1 MGIVDVCAAL
11 VVSVVGVT
19 SGVIS
24 VVVAPVVAVVVSM
37 ICTHCSWTQ
46 PQRIA
51 SHNWTYTR
59 QSDASSQGKRSAGT
73 KADMVA
79 VKALVVPVS
88 LRVRKVVKSVV
99 TSRPEVLRM
108 VDVAREV
115 SSFVAKVSMV
125 VVPEVTVEVSTLVVP
140 ETTAEVVT
148 ELGRQG
154 PALTPIER
162 AMTPA
167 MKLGKII
174 VNECDDIGDICGLN
188 E

>member
-1 MGIVDVCAAL
+1 VNTASGIVVVGAAL

-24 VVVAPVVAVVVSM
+24 AAVVVSEIAVVVSM
-37 ICTHCSWTQ
+37 ICTHTSWTQ

-51 SHNWTYTR
+51 SHNWTNAR
-59 QSDASSQGKRSAGT
+59 QSTASTQGKRSAGT
-73 KADMVA
+73 NADIVD
-79 VKALVVPVS
+79 VRALVVPVS

-99 TSRPEVLRM
+99 TSRLVVLRM

-115 SSFVAKVSMV
+115 SAFVA
-125 VVPEVTVEVSTLVVP
+125 EVSTLVVP
-140 ETTAEVVT
+140 EVTAEVVT

-154 PALTPIER
+154 PALTPMER
-162 AMTPA
+162 AMKPA

-174 VNECDDIGDICGLN
+174 VNECGDIGDI
-188 E
+188 

>member
-1 MGIVDVCAAL
+1 MGIVIVGAAL

-19 SGVIS
+19 SGVVS
-24 VVVAPVVAVVVSM
+24 AAVVASVVAVVVSM
-37 ICTHCSWTQ
+37 ICTHCSWMQ
-46 PQRIA
+46 PQRIV
-51 SHNWTYTR
+51 SHNWTNAR

-73 KADMVA
+73 NADMVE
-79 VKALVVPVS
+79 VRALVVTVS

-108 VDVAREV
+108 VDVARGVSAFVMEV
-115 SSFVAKVSMV
+115 L
-125 VVPEVTVEVSTLVVP
+125 TLVVP
-140 ETTAEVVT
+140 EVTAEVVT

-154 PALTPIER
+154 PALTPMER

-174 VNECDDIGDICGLN
+174 VNECGNIGDIRGLN